1 VNKDAKP
8 ATIAAQALGRIY
20 EPYGDLAPP
29 IYMSTTY
36 ERNADG
42 SYSGP
47 VYSRDGNPTYLQVEA
62 VLCALEGGA
71 AAAVTASG
79 MAAATALFLALAPG
93 DHVIAPRVMY
103 WALRKWF
110 IDFAGPWGLKIDF
123 FDNEAADQLA
133 QIKGAIKPGKT
144 KLIWLETP
152 ANPTWAVTDIAAVAK
167 LAHDAGAILA
177 IDATASTPILT
188 RPIALGADIVMHAAT
203 KYLNGHSDVIAGAL
217 ITARDDDYWKRVKYV
232 RASIGAMLGPMEAW
246 LLLRGLRTLPAR
258 VDLACRNAQT
268 IAEHFHKHMK
278 LEAVLYPGL
287 PSHPGH
293 DIAKKQMQGGFG
305 GMMSI
310 RVKGGQ
316 EGAMR
321 AAARLKVF
329 KRATSLGG
337 VESLVEHRA
346 SVEGPGTPCPPDLL
360 RLSVG
365 IEDVGDLIADLEQAL
380 EN

>member
-1 VNKDAKP
+1 MNKDAKP

-133 QIKGAIKPGKT
+133 QIKGAIKPRQDQ
-144 KLIWLETP
+144 
-152 ANPTWAVTDIAAVAK
+152 A
-167 LAHDAGAILA
+167 
-177 IDATASTPILT
+177 
-188 RPIALGADIVMHAAT
+188 
-203 KYLNGHSDVIAGAL
+203 
-217 ITARDDDYWKRVKYV
+217 
-232 RASIGAMLGPMEAW
+232 
-246 LLLRGLRTLPAR
+246 
-258 VDLACRNAQT
+258 DLAGDT
-268 IAEHFHKHMK
+268 
-278 LEAVLYPGL
+278 
-287 PSHPGH
+287 
-293 DIAKKQMQGGFG
+293 
-305 GMMSI
+305 
-310 RVKGGQ
+310 GQ
-316 EGAMR
+316 
-321 AAARLKVF
+321 
-329 KRATSLGG
+329 
-337 VESLVEHRA
+337 
-346 SVEGPGTPCPPDLL
+346 PDLG
-360 RLSVG
+360 RHRYRRRRETG
-365 IEDVGDLIADLEQAL
+365 ARRRRDPGD
-380 EN
+380 